1 MNKKERKEKLEMIN
15 RCNEKPTYES
25 VLEFHY
31 SDDPSVDRDY
41 SVWSGCKYEMKMLDM
56 RINNYLNKGFTKEEL
71 QPLYNLYD
79 DYSDLRNEVWLKD

>member
-1 MNKKERKEKLEMIN
+1 
-15 RCNEKPTYES
+15 
-25 VLEFHY
+25 
-31 SDDPSVDRDY
+31 
-41 SVWSGCKYEMKMLDM
+41 MKMLDM